1 MIKHINTIRLI
12 LCISEILYCGQA
24 YVTVRLI
31 IKVVL
36 KLTPE
41 LLGRLLGLLS
51 KNGEYVRL
59 TVTLPSI

>member
-51 KNGEYVRL
+51 KNGGYVR
-59 TVTLPSI
+59 